1 MERLNKKEVDLLLQ
15 KRGEG
20 LSISLYMP
28 TLRGREGSMENPIRF
43 KNLIAKVE
51 NELAVEGLSQLE
63 RQKILEPAHIFVNES
78 YFWSN
83 QSKGLAFFLSNGFY
97 RYYRLPIE
105 FNERAV
111 VKNSFYL
118 KPLFNLLSSDKQFYV
133 LALSQ
138 KDARLLR
145 GTRDTIEEM
154 DLSEVIQRFEEK
166 FGKELPEQSLQFHT
180 RTQSAGSGPRAA
192 IFYGGSGD
200 LNNIQKE
207 RLRKYFRFIDQELHQ
222 MVDEKN
228 VPLLLACVEELTPL
242 YREISKYPLL
252 MEQTIDGNPDN
263 MKAQEI
269 YQRAGEIMEPYFQ
282 KKLEEAKSQYYEL
295 KGTGKTSNNLQE
307 ILPASFHGRTRDLF
321 VNLDEQ
327 QWGWYYHETG
337 EIAWGEESLPDN
349 EELLDLAATEA
360 YVNNGNIFAL
370 KSDEMPDSEPISTI
384 FRW

>member
-15 KRGEG
+15 NRGEG
-20 LSISLYMP
+20 LSISLYIP
-28 TLRGREGSMENPIRF
+28 TLKGREGSMENPIRF
-43 KNLIAKVE
+43 KNLIAKAE
-51 NELAVEGLSQLE
+51 SELAGQGLSQLE
-63 RQKILEPAHIFVNES
+63 RQKLLEPANTLINES

-83 QSKGLAFFLSNGFY
+83 QSKGLAFFLSNEFH

-105 FNERAV
+105 FNERAI

-118 KPLFNLLSSDKQFYV
+118 KPLFNLLSTDKQFYV

-145 GTRDTIEEM
+145 GTRDMIEEM
-154 DLSEVIQRFEEK
+154 DLSDVIQRFEEK

-180 RTQSAGSGPRAA
+180 RTQSGGSGSRAA

-207 RLRKYFRFIDQELHQ
+207 RLRKYFRFIDQEIHQ

-228 VPLLLACVEELTPL
+228 VPLLLACVDELSPL
-242 YREISKYPLL
+242 YREVSKYPLL
-252 MEQTIDGNPDN
+252 MEQIIDGNPDN

-282 KKLEEAKSQYYEL
+282 KKLEEVKSQYYEL
-295 KGTGKTSNNLQE
+295 KGTGKTSNNLNE
-307 ILPASFHGRTRDLF
+307 ILPASFHGRIRDLF
-321 VNLDEQ
+321 VALDEQ
-327 QWGWYYHETG
+327 QWGWYYQETG
-337 EIAWGEESLPDN
+337 EIRWDQESLHDN
-349 EELLDLAATEA
+349 EELLDLAATET
-360 YVNNGNIFAL
+360 YINNGNVFAL
-370 KSDEMPDSEPISTI
+370 KPEEMPDPEPISVI